1 MVKNIKVFEAV
12 GRIFKPPVQI
22 YKAPIHKIYADRFE
36 LVRGNVENK
45 KTLSIVNEEGTF
57 IRSGLAFWNIDFD
70 IKLPDIE
77 EAMAYCENSA
87 NIRKESVKKILLN
100 PDLNPEVAVKQLEE
114 ISDDT
119 GCIYYVPGEV
129 VYSHTISRD
138 EYKELIKKN
147 KFERLKE
154 LEEAQKAKRK

>member
-1 MVKNIKVFEAV
+1 MVKNIKVFKAIE
-12 GRIFKPPVQI
+12 RIFKPPVQL

-45 KTLSIVNEEGTF
+45 KTLSIIDEEGTF

-87 NIRKESVKKILLN
+87 SKRKDSVKKILLN
-100 PDLNPEVAVKQLEE
+100 PDLNPEVAAKQLEE

-147 KFERLKE
+147 KYKRLKE